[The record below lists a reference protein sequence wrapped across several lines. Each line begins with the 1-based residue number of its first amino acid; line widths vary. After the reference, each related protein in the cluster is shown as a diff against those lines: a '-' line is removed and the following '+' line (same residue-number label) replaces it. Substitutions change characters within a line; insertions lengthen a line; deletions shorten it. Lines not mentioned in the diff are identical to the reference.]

1 MHTYLMI
8 IPFESTKK
16 IDYTCTPTFTEK
28 KTPSNTYL
36 LLWFHQIEYS
46 LKTIFREFHFE
57 PQMKCLF
64 NTIFTYILYSS
75 EFDKIIGHK
84 FR

>member
-16 IDYTCTPTFTEK
+16 IDYTCTPTLTGK
-28 KTPSNTYL
+28 KNPSNTYL

-46 LKTIFREFHFE
+46 LKTIFRGFHFE
-57 PQMKCLF
+57 PQMKCLLIKYDF
-64 NTIFTYILYSS
+64 YLHFV
-75 EFDKIIGHK
+75 FK
-84 FR
+84 

>member
-28 KTPSNTYL
+28 NPPSNTYL

-46 LKTIFREFHFE
+46 LKTIFRGFHFE
-57 PQMKCLF
+57 PQMKCLLIKYDF
-64 NTIFTYILYSS
+64 YLHFV
-75 EFDKIIGHK
+75 FK
-84 FR
+84 